1 MKVYGITGGVGAGKT
16 SVLELIKGMTNCRI
30 IIADEL
36 AKSLEK
42 KGQPCYEPLVGLL
55 GRDILDEN
63 EEIDKKKMAQAIFL
77 NKEDNLSR
85 VNAIIH
91 PEVKKRILEIIDNE
105 TAKGEIDYLFIEAA
119 LLIEDGYDCICDE
132 IWYLYADESV
142 RRKRLKESR
151 GYTDDKI
158 DAILASQLDEAT
170 FRKYCKTVLDNSGDL
185 KATENQIKHIFGR

>member
-185 KATENQIKHIFGR
+185 KATENQLKHIFGR